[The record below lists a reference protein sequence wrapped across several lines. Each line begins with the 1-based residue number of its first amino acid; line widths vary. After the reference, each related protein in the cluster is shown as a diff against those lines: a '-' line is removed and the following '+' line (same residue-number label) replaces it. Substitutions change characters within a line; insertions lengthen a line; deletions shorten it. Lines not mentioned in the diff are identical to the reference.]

1 MRAEHIVS
9 RFLPKKNNNNK
20 FNIYL
25 FIYSFILC
33 AYVRAHTCAHGHERT
48 GSKSWSF
55 LLPCRRDQTQ
65 VCKHD
70 SNHLYPLNPLKNAI
84 FALRQ
89 VFFPAGY
96 ADPEISSQV
105 SPPTSDS
112 DYVELQAC
120 TTLLCFGMRL
130 GGKSHD
136 QSLLQIH
143 R

>member
-1 MRAEHIVS
+1 MRTEHIVS
-9 RFLPKKNNNNK
+9 LFFLPKK
-20 FNIYL
+20 ILIQHL
-25 FIYSFILC
+25 FIYLLIYFVC
-33 AYVRAHTCAHGHERT
+33 MRAHVRAHTCVRGHERT
-48 GSKSWSF
+48 VSKSWSF
-55 LLPCRRDQTQ
+55 LLPCGRDQTQ

-120 TTLLCFGMRL
+120 TTRL
-130 GGKSHD
+130 WFCMPLDGKSHD
-136 QSLLQIH
+136 QSLL
-143 R
+143 